1 MNEKKLKVSNLVIL
15 LLGIILTLGFS
26 AYAGGGL
33 GLLLSGFTLL
43 RVLPYLALLFVSYRA
58 VSHRVL
64 FTVTLLGTLFVLSTY
79 LYFDS
84 LFIRPDAQG
93 ALIFLFLPIYQ
104 LLALLVGFGILIIV
118 GYIQKRR
125 QIFTSSRF

>member
-1 MNEKKLKVSNLVIL
+1 MNEKKIKVSNLVVL

-43 RVLPYLALLFVSYRA
+43 GVLPYLVLLFVSYRA
-58 VSHRVL
+58 VSLRLL

-84 LFIRPDAQG
+84 LFIHPDAQG

-104 LLALLVGFGILIIV
+104 LLALLVGFGGSAIV
-118 GYIQKRR
+118 GFIQKRR
-125 QIFTSSRF
+125 QL